1 MLEPVHK
8 SRVKPQETLELI
20 RKLRHHFQLQE
31 EDFELFH
38 HWGARGKLNTF
49 VDYCN
54 EDEKRLFQL
63 NGNNHRLHLRL
74 EYALVCCQN
83 GNSIVANLSRIWQK
97 KRSRNSRQFKPALH
111 HSALSICA
119 LCNVSE

>member
-20 RKLRHHFQLQE
+20 RKLRHHFQFQE

-83 GNSIVANLSRIWQK
+83 GKLDRGKSFTHLAKEAFK
-97 KRSRNSRQFKPALH
+97 KFPP
-111 HSALSICA
+111 
-119 LCNVSE
+119 V